1 MLLVLDFDG
10 VLFQRRKFKIKY
22 EKIFHAHGVSARDYA
37 RTYRQAGRGRG
48 GVYSPDGHIRLLKRM
63 YPDLAAA
70 HLRRALFFLASQS
83 HNYIFGDVRP
93 FLRYWKKKKATL
105 VLLSSGAPLFQKR
118 KIRASKLAH
127 FFQRVVVVPTVK
139 KHHAFVGLMRMGPS
153 VFFIDDTADT
163 VNAMHKRFPF
173 VYAIHLRRNKMEKRS
188 NGADRIVTKL
198 AQATRVIASRTRR
211 HI

>member
-1 MLLVLDFDG
+1 MLIVLDFDG

-22 EKIFHAHGVSARDYA
+22 EKIFHAHGIRARDYA
-37 RTYRQAGRGRG
+37 RTYRKAGCGRG
-48 GVYSPDGHIRLLKRM
+48 GVYSPDEHIRLLTRM
-63 YPDLAAA
+63 YPDCAAD
-70 HLRRALFFLASQS
+70 HLRRALFSLASQS
-83 HNYIFGDVRP
+83 HNYIFGDARP

-105 VLLSSGAPLFQKR
+105 VLLSSGAPLFQKK
-118 KIRASKLAH
+118 KIRASKLTA

-139 KHHAFVGLMRMGPS
+139 KHTVLTGLMRMGPS

-173 VYAIHLRRNKMEKRS
+173 VYAIHLRRNRTEKRS
-188 NGADRIVTKL
+188 SGADKIVTTL
-198 AQATRVIASRTRR
+198 AQATRVIVSRTRR